1 MTMYLPNDDLRP
13 TGSEVA
19 EFIDGPSVAED
30 VATPAGPAGVAPAS
44 IAKAVTH
51 SDAART
57 TPAVPVDAQ
66 TDGHVVAHLRNV
78 RTGEVALYAGER
90 KITVRDRHLAA
101 LLFHA
106 SR

>member
-1 MTMYLPNDDLRP
+1 MEP
-13 TGSEVA
+13 TSRRDFIKRTSVVA
-19 EFIDGPSVAED
+19 A
-30 VATPAGPAGVAPAS
+30 AAGAASVAPAS
-44 IAKAVTH
+44 IAKAVTR
-51 SDAART
+51 SENART
-57 TPAVPVDAQ
+57 TPGVPVDAQ

-106 SR
+106 AR